1 MCVISVSK
9 KETNIAGALLLGL
22 SSISDH
28 LLWILQGVGPSFVEP
43 VNPNEGQEILD
54 ALSNFRGMVGNP
66 QMNPITEQPHV
77 EILEQPIPNK
87 LRFR

>member
-1 MCVISVSK
+1 MYHIEDMLSNFC
-9 KETNIAGALLLGL
+9 LL
-22 SSISDH
+22 SFVMK
-28 LLWILQGVGPSFVEP
+28 LQGVGPSFAEP

-66 QMNPITEQPHV
+66 QMNPVTEQPRV